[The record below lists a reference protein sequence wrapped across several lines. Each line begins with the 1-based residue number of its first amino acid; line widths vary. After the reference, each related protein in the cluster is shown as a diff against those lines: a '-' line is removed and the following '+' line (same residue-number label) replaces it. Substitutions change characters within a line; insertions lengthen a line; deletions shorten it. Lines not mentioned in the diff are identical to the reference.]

1 MFPLSHL
8 LKRFV
13 KIGTL
18 NVIDASGKRHV
29 FQGAAGPQV
38 TFRLTDPNL
47 YRRMFFNPD
56 LAVGEGYMDGTLIF
70 EGCTVYDF
78 LHLFNLNRLSL
89 GAYPLQSVVR
99 KISKAFRFLQQHN
112 PIGKARENVAH
123 HYDLSR
129 EMYALFLDVDQQYS
143 CAYFE
148 HESDT
153 LEQAQLQKKHH
164 IAAKLQLQPGQRVL
178 DIGCGWGGM
187 ALELAQL
194 EDVEVVGVTLSTEQH
209 QVATQRARDLGLS
222 HRVRFELRDYRDLN
236 ESFDRIVSVGMFEH
250 VGVKHYDEFFRQI
263 NHLLTEDGVMLLH
276 SIGRMSPP
284 GTTGPWIRKYIFPGG
299 YTPSMSEVFAAT
311 ERQRLWV
318 TDVEILRLHYAE
330 TLRHWAQ
337 RFQANRARVAQ
348 LYDER
353 FCRMWEFY
361 LACAEMVFR
370 HGSGMVFQMQLAR
383 NRHAVPQT
391 RDYMLSPPA
400 KLAPVLAGPHRR
412 IPDEV
417 ACG

>member
-1 MFPLSHL
+1 MFLLSHL

-18 NVIDASGKRHV
+18 TVIDAHGHRHV
-29 FQGAAGPQV
+29 FRGEAGPQV
-38 TFRLTDPNL
+38 TFRMTDKTL
-47 YRRMFFNPD
+47 HRRMFFNPD
-56 LAVGEGYMDGTLIF
+56 LALGEGYMNGTLQF
-70 EGCTVYDF
+70 EDCTIYDF

-99 KISKAFRFLQQHN
+99 KISKTFRFLQQHN
-112 PIGKARENVAH
+112 PVGKAREHVAH

-129 EMYALFLDVDQQYS
+129 DLYALFLDIDQQYS

-153 LEQAQLQKKHH
+153 LEQAQENKKRH
-164 IAAKLQLQPGQRVL
+164 IAAKLLLQPGQRIL
-178 DIGCGWGGM
+178 DIGCGWGGL
-187 ALELAQL
+187 ALELAQMA
-194 EDVEVVGVTLSTEQH
+194 DVEVVGVTLSTEQH
-209 QVATQRARDLGLS
+209 QVATERARELGLS
-222 HRVRFELRDYRDLN
+222 DRVHFELRDYRDLTQR
-236 ESFDRIVSVGMFEH
+236 FDRIVSVGMFEH
-250 VGVKHYDEFFRQI
+250 VGVKHYDEFFSKVK
-263 NHLLTEDGVMLLH
+263 NLLTDDGVMLLH

-337 RFQANRARVAQ
+337 RFQANREQVAK

-370 HGSGMVFQMQLAR
+370 HGSGMVFQMQLAKD
-383 NRHAVPQT
+383 RHAVPQT
-391 RDYMLSPPA
+391 RDYMFESALQQVDKWS
-400 KLAPVLAGPHRR
+400 
-412 IPDEV
+412 
-417 ACG
+417 